1 MDEKSSAG
9 INGSD
14 GGLAAG
20 VASKKKEKKK
30 KSLGCF
36 LYYSLYSVSLWGR
49 HAAIHVRMK
58 ECYGKTRRFEKS
70 GWIKHPSHGVRLLNN
85 GRRKKFNLISA
96 FLVKEAKSGF
106 LAPGIIKA
114 HCYVGPGGGGSTCI
128 KNKARAK
135 RINPGYLISLLQS

>member
-20 VASKKKEKKK
+20 VASKKKKERK

-36 LYYSLYSVSLWGR
+36 LYYSLYSVRLWGR
-49 HAAIHVRMK
+49 HAAIHVGMK

-70 GWIKHPSHGVRLLNN
+70 RLDKTPFP
-85 GRRKKFNLISA
+85 RR
-96 FLVKEAKSGF
+96 
-106 LAPGIIKA
+106 AP
-114 HCYVGPGGGGSTCI
+114 
-128 KNKARAK
+128 
-135 RINPGYLISLLQS
+135 LE